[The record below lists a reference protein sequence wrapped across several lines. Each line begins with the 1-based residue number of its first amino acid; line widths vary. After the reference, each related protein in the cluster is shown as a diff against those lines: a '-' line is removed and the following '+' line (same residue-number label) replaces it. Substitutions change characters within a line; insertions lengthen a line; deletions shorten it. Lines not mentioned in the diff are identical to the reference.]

1 MNGTI
6 KGTKR
11 HQTISFQIEDI
22 RSFSS
27 SPFQEFNCKA
37 LKNQRRKTQS
47 TMSAI
52 TFKVLALNELT
63 MVRLRIFTRR
73 LTDPISDFFESIT
86 VWYISFH
93 MLAFIA
99 TSMTFAYQNVSNF
112 FMFALRTAMVVVGTS
127 QAFGMFLCI
136 GCKIIKVKMLH
147 QKLQAIVDQAAHG
160 ECDRFIPQF
169 SNRFSPSRLI
179 FTFGHF

>member
-1 MNGTI
+1 MSSI
-6 KGTKR
+6 QLESIEKTK
-11 HQTISFQIEDI
+11 TM
-22 RSFSS
+22 SS
-27 SPFQEFNCKA
+27 SPA
-37 LKNQRRKTQS
+37 
-47 TMSAI
+47 A
-52 TFKVLALNELT
+52 FKVLALNELT

-73 LTDPISDFFESIT
+73 LCDSVSDFSESVT

-136 GCKIIKVKMLH
+136 GCKIIKVKTLH
-147 QKLQAIVDQAAHG
+147 LKLQAIVDQAANG
-160 ECDRFIPQF
+160 KFAFQF
-169 SNRFSPSRLI
+169 SSRLI
-179 FTFGHF
+179 